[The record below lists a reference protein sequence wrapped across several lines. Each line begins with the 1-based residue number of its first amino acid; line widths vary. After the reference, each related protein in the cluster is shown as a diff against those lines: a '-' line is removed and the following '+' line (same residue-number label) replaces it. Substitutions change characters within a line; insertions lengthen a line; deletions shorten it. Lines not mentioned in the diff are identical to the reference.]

1 MMQSFYERALKGE
14 ETKFT
19 YPNIEP
25 SCMASLETL
34 LNKKITV
41 QDVMFQLL
49 YAIKDLG
56 GRLNMESITDEEW
69 QLYEGYFE
77 KMIERNAKINQT
89 MN

>member
-1 MMQSFYERALKGE
+1 MMQSFYERALKV
-14 ETKFT
+14 KKLV
-19 YPNIEP
+19 YLPHIEP
-25 SCMASLETL
+25 SCMSSLETL

-56 GRLNMESITDEEW
+56 GRLNMEPITDEEW

-77 KMIERNAKINQT
+77 K
-89 MN
+89 